1 MNNELKWGIVG
12 TILVIILTVLFISQ
26 YSNRNNKSQISNS
39 TVNFTQTTSVT
50 LTLAEIAKHNQ
61 PQDYWIIINNQ
72 VYGVSDYL
80 TPHPGG
86 VGEIIPYCDQDATQA
101 YSTKGGRGKAHS
113 QTANQE
119 LGFIILGQV
128 NSKISL
134 PDVNTQQQNINKL
147 KQLSVNRKGDD

>member
-86 VGEIIPYCDQDATQA
+86 VGKITPYC
-101 YSTKGGRGKAHS
+101 G
-113 QTANQE
+113 
-119 LGFIILGQV
+119 
-128 NSKISL
+128 
-134 PDVNTQQQNINKL
+134 
-147 KQLSVNRKGDD
+147 